1 MIEPKYSPIYFRAE
15 ELLPKE
21 LYTLLGRGGLN
32 VFEEYALKGLDQLR
46 AYCGFPILVNDW
58 HKGGKFNNSG
68 FRVVRLKPP
77 ESAIRSS
84 HKMGIAFDVK
94 CQNITDFE
102 RMVEVIKE
110 VGFMFGISRVENL
123 DITTPRFYL
132 HIEFSTKMCPEIYY
146 FNP

>member
-1 MIEPKYSPIYFRAE
+1 MTEPTYSPIHFRAE

-32 VFEEYALKGLDQLR
+32 VFEEFALKGLDQLR

-77 ESAIRSS
+77 VSAINSV
-84 HKMGIAFDVK
+84 HKYGRAFDVK
-94 CQNITDFE
+94 CKNITDFN
-102 RMVEVIKE
+102 RMVEVVKE
-110 VGFMFGISRVENL
+110 VGHIFGISRVEAL
-123 DITTPRFYL
+123 EVTCPRYYL
-132 HIEFSTKMCPEIYY
+132 HIEFEHKMCPKIYY